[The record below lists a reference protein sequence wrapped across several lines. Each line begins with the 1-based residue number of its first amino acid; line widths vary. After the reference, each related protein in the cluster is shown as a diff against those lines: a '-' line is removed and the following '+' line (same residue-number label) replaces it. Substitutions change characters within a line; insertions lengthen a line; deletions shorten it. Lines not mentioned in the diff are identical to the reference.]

1 MKKQRGFTLME
12 LLVTITILVILAG
25 LIVGASTFA
34 KRRLATVNE
43 LSAARQLMIAYHQ
56 YASDHS
62 GKLLEGYKTDQETTG
77 PDGEYLHF
85 PMNARYPWRLMPYL
99 GDPRETLT
107 VNGNRKAW
115 DAADPIYQVSVM
127 PNLGIN
133 AVLVGGHY
141 GSASPLPPTK
151 RFIDA
156 YGKFFVS
163 HAHEVQDPTNLIVFA
178 SARQSEKEKG
188 YFEVRPP
195 KLTQTLWSSAEFDED
210 RPAKEHGFVDFRH
223 GGKAVVAKFDGS
235 AELMTEE
242 QMRDMRLWSNQAAR
256 RNDADFTI
264 RKINSH

>member
-1 MKKQRGFTLME
+1 ME

-25 LIVGASTFA
+25 LIVGATSFA
-34 KRRLATVNE
+34 KRRLASVNE
-43 LSAARQLMIAYHQ
+43 LSAARNLMIAYHQ
-56 YASDHS
+56 YAGDHS

-107 VNGNRKAW
+107 VNGNRNAW

-151 RFIDA
+151 RFTDA
-156 YGKFFVS
+156 YGKFYVS
-163 HAHEVQDPTNLIVFA
+163 HAHEVHDPSNLIVFA
-178 SARQSEKEKG
+178 SARQSENERG

-195 KLTQTLWSSAEFDED
+195 KLTQTLWSSEEFDED
-210 RPAKEHGFVDFRH
+210 HPAKEHGFVDFRH

-235 AELMTEE
+235 AALMTEDE
-242 QMRDMRLWSNQAAR
+242 MRDMRMWSNQAAIM
-256 RNDADFTI
+256 NLADYTI
-264 RKINSH
+264 RKADTP